1 MPSQDTSQA
10 FLAFRGTS
18 LPVLVERVEFES
30 LKKRIDKGKSIE
42 NI

>member
-1 MPSQDTSQA
+1 MKKLC
-10 FLAFRGTS
+10 FKL
-18 LPVLVERVEFES
+18 LVERVEFES